1 MERNCL
7 MISDEVLL
15 DKLECF
21 LYDYSR
27 FEYNNLEIV
36 VNYFIGNKDDE
47 EKIKNKDN
55 IYELRRILSY
65 HSPDIQLE
73 ERTLDKAID
82 LFLLFLRTY
91 SLEASMGLNSLLDTI
106 WKAGKEGNEWNC
118 VKRITGILAVVY
130 LLYYVH
136 KAKLYD
142 KNKTEKNMKDIF
154 QRNISFYTMEDKR
167 FLTQIFM
174 LEKKNDCLI
183 YLLQSDLKGCDK
195 SEKYTVDSERIM
207 AKEFFRI
214 LNRLKSAKKYNDAIL
229 FLEESKYLFRMVS
242 DLGIRKLWEKE
253 KARLLFNLGKYEEA
267 KNIQDKYIDAFGE
280 SKNVFDLY
288 NGAIY
293 YAWAAD
299 YKEKDD
305 ANWEIYIEKAYQ
317 LIIQAEQYILN
328 ADVLQKTE
336 YKEFL
341 NYVILE
347 KSFLLSEKGDY
358 DKAFECFDKAFSQ
371 ADKETKKASN
381 FNTHLWILMK
391 YMCLNPE
398 KHEIVIDW
406 IEYFYDKFSHKRLK
420 EYEVILDFVHSNE
433 YLKNNPRIYMKIYES
448 LIQLLFHALEIR
460 HETKIRDI
468 SQYDVLYYTKAEHLR
483 LLLEDETS
491 ENCNYRLPMF
501 HVYHMNDP
509 QEGKIL
515 RGLLENDKFT
525 SVDTDDISDSR
536 KQYEENYVFLK
547 SFFCYPKK
555 NKENSVKEFL
565 PMWVQYGD
573 DAKGCCIVLNNK
585 SFENSALRRII
596 YLTDEG
602 KCDKEDEKVKTFLD
616 KFLFT
621 YQDLVSFC
629 NHEIDLNSEA
639 GKECFLEI
647 KSLTKYIISQI
658 TYLFKNQSYKHEN
671 EVRLI
676 VNRTSAEIDDV
687 KVISGS
693 IPKIYIYNNSQTYIN
708 EIILGAKIENPEDYV
723 SFIYKQG
730 KKMWKDD
737 KQSQIK
743 VTQSTIQYR

>member
-7 MISDEVLL
+7 MISDEILIN
-15 DKLECF
+15 KIESF
-21 LYDYSR
+21 LYDYSG
-27 FEYNNLEIV
+27 FEYNNLDIV
-36 VNYFIGNKDDE
+36 VNHFIGNKNDE
-47 EKIKNKDN
+47 ERIKNKDN
-55 IYELRRILSY
+55 IYELRKMLSY
-65 HSPDIQLE
+65 HSTDTQLE
-73 ERTLDKAID
+73 EKTLDKAID

-91 SLEASMGLNSLLDTI
+91 SLEASMGLNGLLDTI
-106 WKAGKEGNEWNC
+106 WKAGKEGKEWNC
-118 VKRITGILAVVY
+118 VKRITGILSVVY
-130 LLYYVH
+130 LLYYAH

-142 KNKTEKNMKDIF
+142 KNETEKNMKNIF
-154 QRNISFYTMEDKR
+154 QENISFYTMEDKR

-174 LEKKNDCLI
+174 LEKQNDCLI
-183 YLLQSDLKGCDK
+183 YLLQSNLKGCDK

-214 LNRLKSAKKYNDAIL
+214 LNRLKSVKKYNDAML

-242 DLGIRKLWEKE
+242 DSDIKRFWEKE
-253 KARLLFNLGKYEEA
+253 KAGLLFNLGKYEEA
-267 KNIQDKYIDAFGE
+267 KNIQDKYINAFGE
-280 SKNVFDLY
+280 SQNVYDIY

-305 ANWEIYIEKAYQ
+305 ADWEIYIEKAYQ
-317 LIIQAEQYILN
+317 LIIQAEQYLLQAN
-328 ADVLQKTE
+328 VLQKNE
-336 YKEFL
+336 YKEFF

-358 DKAFECFDKAFSQ
+358 DKAFECFEQAFSE

-398 KHEIVIDW
+398 KHEIVIAW
-406 IEYFYDKFSHKRLK
+406 IEHFYNNFSHKRLK
-420 EYEVILDFVHSNE
+420 EYEVILDFVHSSE
-433 YLKNNPRIYMKIYES
+433 YLKNNSKIYTKIYES

-483 LLLEDETS
+483 LLLEDES
-491 ENCNYRLPMF
+491 IENCHYRLPMF

-509 QEGKIL
+509 LEGKII
-515 RGLLENDKFT
+515 RGLLENDKFA
-525 SVDTDDISDSR
+525 SVDTEDFSDFR
-536 KQYEENYVFLK
+536 NQYEENYVFLK

-555 NKENSVKEFL
+555 SKGNSLKEFL

-585 SFENSALRRII
+585 TFENSALRRII
-596 YLTDEG
+596 YLTDDG
-602 KCDKEDEKVKTFLD
+602 KCDKKDEKVKTFLD

-621 YQDLVSFC
+621 YRDLVSFC
-629 NHEIDLNSEA
+629 NHEIDLNSEE

-647 KSLTKYIISQI
+647 ESLTKYIISQI
-658 TYLFKNQSYKHEN
+658 SYLFKNQSYKHEN

-676 VNRTSAEIDDV
+676 VNRTSAELDDV
-687 KVISGS
+687 KVISGR
-693 IPKIYIYNNSQTYIN
+693 IPKIYIYNDSQTYIN
-708 EIILGAKIENPEDYV
+708 EVILGAKIENPEDYV

-730 KKMWKDD
+730 NKMWKDD

>member
-36 VNYFIGNKDDE
+36 DFIGNKDDE

-65 HSPDIQLE
+65 HSSDIQLE

-91 SLEASMGLNSLLDTI
+91 SFEASMALNSLLDTI

-183 YLLQSDLKGCDK
+183 YLLQSNLKGCDK

-214 LNRLKSAKKYNDAIL
+214 LNRLKSEKKYNDAIL

-242 DLGIRKLWEKE
+242 DLDIRRLWEKE

-267 KNIQDKYIDAFGE
+267 KNIQEKYIDAFGE

-341 NYVILE
+341 NCVILE

-358 DKAFECFDKAFSQ
+358 DKAFECFDKAFSE

-602 KCDKEDEKVKTFLD
+602 KCDKKDEKVKTFLD

-621 YQDLVSFC
+621 YRDLVSFC

-658 TYLFKNQSYKHEN
+658 SYLFKNQSYKHEN

>member
-1 MERNCL
+1 MKRNCL

-15 DKLECF
+15 DKLEYF

-27 FEYNNLEIV
+27 FEYNNLDIV
-36 VNYFIGNKDDE
+36 VNHFIGNKNDE
-47 EKIKNKDN
+47 ERMKNKDN
-55 IYELRRILSY
+55 IYELRKILSY
-65 HSPDIQLE
+65 HSSNMQLE
-73 ERTLDKAID
+73 ERTLDKAVD

-91 SLEASMGLNSLLDTI
+91 SFEASMGLNGLLDTI
-106 WKAGKEGNEWNC
+106 WQAGIEGTEWDC
-118 VKRITGILAVVY
+118 VKRITGILAVIY
-130 LLYYVH
+130 LLYYVN

-142 KNKTEKNMKDIF
+142 KNKTEENMKCIF
-154 QRNISFYTMEDKR
+154 EKNINFYTLEDKR

-174 LEKKNDCLI
+174 VEEKNDCLI
-183 YLLQSDLKGCDK
+183 YLLQSNLKGCDK
-195 SEKYTVDSERIM
+195 SEKYTVDSEHIM

-214 LNRLKSAKKYNDAIL
+214 LNRLKSVKKYKEAML
-229 FLEESKYLFRMVS
+229 FLEESEYLFRMVS
-242 DLGIRKLWEKE
+242 DLNIRRLWEKE
-253 KARLLFNLGKYEEA
+253 KAGLLFNLGKYEDA
-267 KNIQDKYIDAFGE
+267 KKIQDKYIDTFGE

-293 YAWAAD
+293 YAWAAN

-305 ANWEIYIEKAYQ
+305 AEWEIYIEKAYQ
-317 LIIQAEQYILN
+317 LIIQAEQYILQAN
-328 ADVLQKTE
+328 ESQKIE

-341 NYVILE
+341 DYVILE

-358 DKAFECFDKAFSQ
+358 DKAFECFDQAFSE
-371 ADKETKKASN
+371 ADEETKKASN

-398 KHEIVIDW
+398 KHELVIDW
-406 IEYFYDKFSHKRLK
+406 IEYFYNNFSHKKLK
-420 EYEVILDFVHSNE
+420 EYEVIVDFVHSNE
-433 YLKNNPRIYMKIYES
+433 YLKNNSEAYKKIYES

-515 RGLLENDKFT
+515 RGLLENDKFA
-525 SVDTDDISDSR
+525 SVDTEDFSDSR
-536 KQYEENYVFLK
+536 NQYEENYVFLK

-555 NKENSVKEFL
+555 SKENSMKEFL

-573 DAKGCCIVLNNK
+573 DAKGCCIVLNNNT
-585 SFENSALRRII
+585 FENSSLRRII
-596 YLTDEG
+596 YLTDDG
-602 KCDKEDEKVKTFLD
+602 KCDKKDEKVKIFLD
-616 KFLFT
+616 EFLFT
-621 YQDLVSFC
+621 YRDLVSFC
-629 NHEIDLNSEA
+629 NHKIDLYSEE
-639 GKECFLEI
+639 GKKCFLEI

-658 TYLFKNQSYKHEN
+658 SYLFKNQSYKHEN
-671 EVRLI
+671 EIRLI
-676 VNRTSAEIDDV
+676 SNRTSAELDDV

-693 IPKIYIYNNSQTYIN
+693 IPKIYIYNDSKTYIN
-708 EIILGAKIENPEDYV
+708 EVILGAKIENPEDYV

-730 KKMWKDD
+730 NKMWKDD